1 MSDRYS
7 RIYTLPDGLH
17 IKDAPISI
25 VSGKLLYDNEQKRKI
40 VVLKLKNL
48 TDISIQSVDVIIKTF
63 NAKCLE
69 SDNVTNYTYK
79 NFQVS
84 DCMEFGSKKAIVIQ
98 NTDAVS
104 FEVSI
109 QTVRFSDGSSWDCPK
124 KALSADRSKNTPRDK
139 TEPQGSNKSNFDE
152 IKKYKKLL
160 DSQVITQQEFEQKK
174 SELLGI
180 DRTEQV
186 RKQTTTT
193 KKPHKTL
200 GKRFENLEKKT
211 LIMIV
216 SIFLAVFTIVFG
228 VSKVVEHKQHS
239 IRAAALEEAIQPIME
254 DYGLD
259 TYKVKYFGSS
269 YDVFAEDFEELTK
282 GEALYC
288 LEELDNI
295 SINDPIDDSE
305 LDFGRTHVHPGLNVE
320 YSYWRV
326 PSYIVEINKMYGGGY
341 KVPGLYCNEYGNEC
355 ILEWDN

>member
-84 DCMEFGSKKAIVIQ
+84 YSMEFGSKKAIVIQ

-139 TEPQGSNKSNFDE
+139 T
-152 IKKYKKLL
+152 
-160 DSQVITQQEFEQKK
+160 
-174 SELLGI
+174 
-180 DRTEQV
+180 
-186 RKQTTTT
+186 
-193 KKPHKTL
+193 
-200 GKRFENLEKKT
+200 
-211 LIMIV
+211 
-216 SIFLAVFTIVFG
+216 
-228 VSKVVEHKQHS
+228 
-239 IRAAALEEAIQPIME
+239 
-254 DYGLD
+254 
-259 TYKVKYFGSS
+259 
-269 YDVFAEDFEELTK
+269 
-282 GEALYC
+282 
-288 LEELDNI
+288 
-295 SINDPIDDSE
+295 
-305 LDFGRTHVHPGLNVE
+305 
-320 YSYWRV
+320 
-326 PSYIVEINKMYGGGY
+326 
-341 KVPGLYCNEYGNEC
+341 
-355 ILEWDN
+355 